1 MSKTINWPVTQA
13 FNEAKQALDA
23 KFPSEPTFLDY
34 AEYHEALAN
43 LGREHGM
50 EQDYIKGQLIAAGE
64 CRRLAEEI

>member
-1 MSKTINWPVTQA
+1 MNTIKWSVTKA

-50 EQDYIKGQLIAAGE
+50 EQDYITQQLIAAVEYRAMGE
-64 CRRLAEEI
+64 G